1 MADAKIK
8 KIIGNVTKLNFFY
21 AYIVNI
27 CVKKTG
33 KLLAIHQILFLYTIL
48 VK

>member
-8 KIIGNVTKLNFFY
+8 KIIGRVSKLNFFTHLSQ
-21 AYIVNI
+21 I
-27 CVKKTG
+27 CHFN
-33 KLLAIHQILFLYTIL
+33 LENCLQMLFIYTIL

>member
-8 KIIGNVTKLNFFY
+8 KFIGNVSKLYYFH
-21 AYIVNI
+21 AYIVNMSFYS
-27 CVKKTG
+27 G
-33 KLLAIHQILFLYTIL
+33 KLLAIHQILFIYTIL

>member
-8 KIIGNVTKLNFFY
+8 KIVSNVTELNFFH
-21 AYIVNI
+21 AYIVDMLFQPEI
-27 CVKKTG
+27 
-33 KLLAIHQILFLYTIL
+33 LLAIHQILFIYTIL